1 MVNPKEQKARK
12 IAIWII
18 GLMILVWTILG
29 IFSFVDSGDR
39 IRPQTTVVTFADQDA
54 LRGKQVWQTYNC
66 MDCHT
71 IVGNGAYFAP
81 DLTNIYKD
89 AGPAYL
95 LAYLG
100 SPATYPTEAIVN
112 IQLLQLIKDGHSDA
126 TDLADYYSKY
136 SKAETRVKERGGRDA
151 LMPNLPF
158 TKDEINA
165 LIAFFKYTAD
175 LNTAGWPPKVKA
187 RESMIEETKRRLERK
202 CGLFSIESGGPS
214 ANSAPVDSNTVVSPA
229 DNGKNVAK
237 NLGCIACHSTD
248 GSVVVGPTWKA
259 LYGATVTLVGGK
271 KVTADDDY
279 LKRSV
284 LEPNVEIVEGYKTG
298 LMPSYE
304 GAISTTDLSDL
315 IDYIKSLH

>member
-126 TDLADYYSKY
+126 TD
-136 SKAETRVKERGGRDA
+136 
-151 LMPNLPF
+151 
-158 TKDEINA
+158 
-165 LIAFFKYTAD
+165 
-175 LNTAGWPPKVKA
+175 
-187 RESMIEETKRRLERK
+187 
-202 CGLFSIESGGPS
+202 
-214 ANSAPVDSNTVVSPA
+214 
-229 DNGKNVAK
+229 
-237 NLGCIACHSTD
+237 
-248 GSVVVGPTWKA
+248 
-259 LYGATVTLVGGK
+259 
-271 KVTADDDY
+271 
-279 LKRSV
+279 
-284 LEPNVEIVEGYKTG
+284 
-298 LMPSYE
+298 
-304 GAISTTDLSDL
+304 
-315 IDYIKSLH
+315 